1 MTGTSKAPRRPKAAT
16 KTAVGRKATIKAPAP
31 SVKAQPAAAKELEKK
46 TPKAPVKA
54 AMPKIA
60 PERPE
65 AEQVAELTAA
75 DLVGPTEGPAEYVAA
90 ATETIN
96 ETVSEVAEPVEEIII
111 EKSPESPVVE
121 HNVEAETQA
130 MQKGTEIMSDV
141 METTKKYTEEAKER
155 FQSAFAEMSEKAK
168 VGVEKSS
175 KTFEELSEIAKGNV
189 EAFVESGKI
198 ASKGVESMGHGAA
211 EYGRM
216 TFEKASAAMKSM
228 AAVKSPA
235 EFFQLQSELLSSSF
249 DAFAKEA
256 AKNSEAMLK
265 LAGDVAQ
272 PISTRVSVV
281 TEKVRSLAA

>member
-1 MTGTSKAPRRPKAAT
+1 
-16 KTAVGRKATIKAPAP
+16 
-31 SVKAQPAAAKELEKK
+31 VKAQPSAAKGPEKK

-54 AMPKIA
+54 AMPKVT

-75 DLVGPTEGPAEYVAA
+75 DLVGPTETGPTEYVAA
-90 ATETIN
+90 ATETIS
-96 ETVSEVAEPVEEIII
+96 ETVSEAVEPVEENII
-111 EKSPESPVVE
+111 EKSPETPVVE

-175 KTFEELSEIAKGNV
+175 KTFEELSDIAKGNV